1 MRFPRFFQHFT
12 TALLCGGLLIE
23 TTLAE
28 GGGQPNIAV
37 QTLIPQGDPTNTN
50 KVTGIGVSYY
60 PAASSIKH
68 KSSGSIIIINS
79 KDEGYETEVP
89 CLYVTT
95 TAITLVD
102 ILVLPESSEDDDE
115 DDDDEEGD
123 RGSNTE
129 MMPTEMPTWTVFFFA
144 AVLDVVIRGAF
155 V

>member
-23 TTLAE
+23 TALAK
-28 GGGQPNIAV
+28 GDPPTIAV
-37 QTLIPQGDPTNTN
+37 QTLIPQVDPTNTN

-68 KSSGSIIIINS
+68 KSSGGSSSSINS
-79 KDEGYETEVP
+79 KEGYHETEGP

-95 TAITLVD
+95 TAITFVD
-102 ILVLPESSEDDDE
+102 IVLPESSEDDDE
-115 DDDDEEGD
+115 DDD

-129 MMPTEMPTWTVFFFA
+129 MMPTGMPTCMVFFFA
-144 AVLDVVIRGAF
+144 AVLDVVIRGPF

>member
-37 QTLIPQGDPTNTN
+37 QTLIPQVDPTNTN

-95 TAITLVD
+95 TAITFVD
-102 ILVLPESSEDDDE
+102 IVLPESSEDDDE
-115 DDDDEEGD
+115 DDD